1 MRLIKGLFRIDVMEK
16 VGEWLEENHP
26 HGINQYS
33 GGTVVQPPVMPVSKN
48 ESSNSRA
55 VYHPSSKASN
65 QYMVATNGVASK
77 GNDYTFAGQH
87 DLPAK
92 VLGHT
97 SGPST
102 MPVSY

>member
-1 MRLIKGLFRIDVMEK
+1 MEK

-26 HGINQYS
+26 RGVRS
-33 GGTVVQPPVMPVSKN
+33 DRRVTTMETVEMPVHPR
-48 ESSNSRA
+48 ESSQSRA
-55 VYHPSSKASN
+55 VYHASSKASN

-102 MPVSY
+102 LPVSY